1 MNTKLTRFDP
11 FTGLTRWGEDL
22 DQFFN
27 DFWRTGASAE
37 ASLLSPAID
46 VAENEG
52 ALTVSAELPGLER
65 KDIDLTVKDG
75 VLMLRGEKRM
85 EEESRDRKYHRIER
99 RYGSFYRALALPD
112 TVDADRVDAAFRNG
126 VLTVTL
132 PKRPESKPRN
142 ISIKE

>member
-1 MNTKLTRFDP
+1 MNTRLTRFDP
-11 FTGLTRWGEDL
+11 FTGVTRWSENL

-27 DFWRTGASAE
+27 DFWRKGAEGE

-46 VAENEG
+46 VAENEA

-99 RYGSFYRALALPD
+99 RYGAFYRALALPD
-112 TVDADRVDAAFRNG
+112 TVDADRVEAAFRDG

-132 PKRPESKPRN
+132 PKRPETKPRS
-142 ISIKE
+142 ISIGG